1 MSKMTEIQVRL
12 EVGDTILVGKNR
24 EPAEITKIEYHDK
37 SGEICLNT
45 TRGPRKMLTF
55 ALPGDQARA
64 DAGAD
69 KYR

>member
-1 MSKMTEIQVRL
+1 MSKTRQIQVQL

-24 EPAEITKIEYHDK
+24 EPATITKIEYHDK

-45 TRGPRKMLTF
+45 TKGPRKMLTF
-55 ALPGDQARA
+55 AIQPEPEPV
-64 DAGAD
+64 GAE

>member
-1 MSKMTEIQVRL
+1 MSKTRQIQVQL

-24 EPAEITKIEYHDK
+24 EPATITKIEYHDK

-45 TRGPRKMLTF
+45 TKGPRKMLTF
-55 ALPGDQARA
+55 AIQPEPESV
-64 DAGAD
+64 GAE